1 MMKRVFTALRKSP
14 FYKGFFLLLPYVL
27 CVAIVFSGV
36 ILLYREVIA
45 PSPYFRT
52 LFTGNMSSTSTDN
65 SGDTEPVTRP
75 EDVEPDPGHIPV
87 IPFESQWAT
96 LTVDGWEETE
106 IPVFFGDST
115 AILKQGAGM
124 WFNSRFC
131 GQGGKTVLSA
141 HVTRHFYEIE
151 DTEVGT
157 LITMDTVYGKYVYQ
171 VSEIKVFNYRD
182 NSLIKQDDSKNT
194 LVMYTCYPRENGYR
208 TKTERIALICTM
220 VSGKEWATYG

>member
-27 CVAIVFSGV
+27 AVAVIFSGV
-36 ILLYREVIA
+36 ILVYQEVVSTSEYYRV
-45 PSPYFRT
+45 
-52 LFTGNMSSTSTDN
+52 FTGNADTTAGERPSTPP
-65 SGDTEPVTRP
+65 GEV
-75 EDVEPDPGHIPV
+75 VPDKGHIPV

-96 LTVDGWEETE
+96 LNVDGWEERD
-106 IPVFFGDST
+106 IPVYFGDSK
-115 AILKQGAGM
+115 AILKKGAGM

-151 DTEVGT
+151 DTVVGT
-157 LITMDTVYGKYVYQ
+157 RITMDTVYGQYVYE
-171 VSEIKVFNYRD
+171 VSEIKIFSYKD
-182 NSLIKQDDSKNT
+182 SSLIKQDGSQNT
-194 LVMYTCYPRENGYR
+194 LVMYTCYPRKNGYQ
-208 TKTERIALICTM
+208 TKAERMALVCTM